1 VNSQLDRSLLFIVIA
16 LITIGLMA
24 VYSSTSVITP
34 DMIEKGEDKYSQFH
48 YLKKQLLALLLGVVV
63 MFAAYKVK
71 LEFIRK
77 MAVPLLILSLI
88 VLLLVF
94 TSLGIT
100 ANGARRWIRLFFFS
114 FQPSELVK
122 LAMIVFLAWYMSRES
137 FKKDNI
143 IYFLI
148 PILIMGVFQGIF
160 LKQPDFGAAVSL
172 AILTISMLLLGG
184 ARLAYI
190 GGVSLIAMISLGALL
205 ADKSYRVKRLT
216 AFLNPWDDPMGSGF
230 QLIQSYIALGSG
242 GLTGVGPGE
251 SKQKLLFLPE
261 VHTDFIFSL
270 IGEEA
275 GFVAALIIIFLF
287 ALLFY
292 RGIIIAK
299 GASNNPFPYLM
310 AAGITLMITIQAL
323 INFCV
328 VTGLAPTKGLPLPF
342 ISYGG
347 SSMIVNLIAVG
358 LLLNVSKRQESPH
371 ELERAQIHTK
381 MSKYGTDKPA
391 LQKQWHMGFGY
402 NRCRQILRKRIC
414 ERGLS

>member
-1 VNSQLDRSLLFIVIA
+1 VNNQLDRPLLFIVIA

-24 VYSSTSVITP
+24 LYSSTSVITP
-34 DMIEKGEDKYSQFH
+34 EMIEKGEGKYSQFH
-48 YLKKQLLALLLGVVV
+48 YLKKQLLALLLGVII
-63 MFAAYKVK
+63 MLAAYRVK

-88 VLLLVF
+88 ILLLVF

-100 ANGARRWIRLFFFS
+100 ANGARRWIKVLFLF

-122 LAMIVFLAWYMSRES
+122 LAMIVFLAWYMSREG
-137 FKKDNI
+137 FKKNSI
-143 IYFLI
+143 ICFLM

-184 ARLAYI
+184 SRLAYI
-190 GGVSLIAMISLGALL
+190 GGVSLIALVAFGALL
-205 ADKSYRVKRLT
+205 AAKSYRMKRLM
-216 AFLNPWDDPMGSGF
+216 AFLNPWDDPLGSGF

-242 GLTGVGPGE
+242 GLTGLGLGE
-251 SKQKLLFLPE
+251 SRQKLLFLPE

-270 IGEEA
+270 IGEEG
-275 GFVAALIIIFLF
+275 GFIAAFIVIFLF
-287 ALLFY
+287 FLLFY

-299 GASNNPFPYLM
+299 GANNLFSYLI
-310 AAGITLMITIQAL
+310 ASGITIMITTQAL

-347 SSMIVNLIAVG
+347 SSMIVNLMAVG
-358 LLLNVSKRQESPH
+358 LLLNVSRNQEPQPKPEATQKQNKIPKYSKESPV
-371 ELERAQIHTK
+371 
-381 MSKYGTDKPA
+381 
-391 LQKQWHMGFGY
+391 LQRQWHMGFGY
-402 NRCRQILRKRIC
+402 RRCRQILHKRRAEENIT
-414 ERGLS
+414 

>member
-1 VNSQLDRSLLFIVIA
+1 
-16 LITIGLMA
+16 MA

-34 DMIEKGEDKYSQFH
+34 EMIEKGEGKVSQFH
-48 YLKKQLLALLLGVVV
+48 YLKKQLLALLLGAIF

-71 LEFIRK
+71 LEFVRK

-100 ANGARRWIRLFFFS
+100 VNGARRWIRLLFLS

-122 LAMIVFLAWYMSRES
+122 LTMIVFLAWYMSREN
-137 FKKDNI
+137 FKKNNI
-143 IYFLI
+143 IYFFI
-148 PILIMGVFQGIF
+148 PIFIMAVFQGIF
-160 LKQPDFGAAVSL
+160 LRQPDFGAAVSL
-172 AILTISMLLLGG
+172 AILTISMMFLGG
-184 ARLAYI
+184 VRLAYI
-190 GGVSLIAMISLGALL
+190 GGVSLIALISFGALL
-205 ADKSYRVKRLT
+205 AAKSYRVKRLT
-216 AFLNPWDDPMGSGF
+216 AFLNPWEDPLGSGF

-270 IGEEA
+270 IGEEG
-275 GFVAALIIIFLF
+275 GFIAAIIVIFLF
-287 ALLFY
+287 SLLFL
-292 RGIIIAK
+292 RGIIIVR
-299 GASNNPFPYLM
+299 GANNLFPYLI
-310 AAGITLMITIQAL
+310 ASGITLMIAIQAL
-323 INFCV
+323 INFFV

-358 LLLNVSKRQESPH
+358 LLLNVSRGQEYLKNKEHKILDNPKISDTVGKVSI
-371 ELERAQIHTK
+371 R
-381 MSKYGTDKPA
+381 
-391 LQKQWHMGFGY
+391 QWHIGFGY
-402 NRCRQILRKRIC
+402 NRCRQISIKRKNERII
-414 ERGLS
+414 S

>member
-1 VNSQLDRSLLFIVIA
+1 MNNQFDRPTLLIVIS
-16 LITIGLMA
+16 LIIIGLMA

-34 DMIEKGEDKYSQFH
+34 EMIEKGEGKVSQFH
-48 YLKKQLLALLLGVVV
+48 YLKKQLLALLLGAIF

-71 LEFIRK
+71 LEFVRK

-100 ANGARRWIRLFFFS
+100 VNGARRWIRLLFLS

-122 LAMIVFLAWYMSRES
+122 LAMIVFLAWYMSREN
-137 FKKDNI
+137 FRKNNI
-143 IYFLI
+143 IYFFI
-148 PILIMGVFQGIF
+148 PIFIMAVFQGIF
-160 LKQPDFGAAVSL
+160 LRQPDFGAAVSL
-172 AILTISMLLLGG
+172 AILTISMMFLGG
-184 ARLAYI
+184 VRLAYI
-190 GGVSLIAMISLGALL
+190 GGVSLIALISFGALL
-205 ADKSYRVKRLT
+205 AAKSYRVKRLT
-216 AFLNPWDDPMGSGF
+216 AFLNPWEDPLGSGF

-270 IGEEA
+270 IGEEG
-275 GFVAALIIIFLF
+275 GFIAAIIVIFLF
-287 ALLFY
+287 SLLFL
-292 RGIIIAK
+292 RGIIIVR
-299 GASNNPFPYLM
+299 GANNLFPYLI
-310 AAGITLMITIQAL
+310 ASGITLMIAIQAL
-323 INFCV
+323 INFFV

-358 LLLNVSKRQESPH
+358 LLLNVSKGQEYLKNKEHKILDNPKISDTVGKVSI
-371 ELERAQIHTK
+371 R
-381 MSKYGTDKPA
+381 
-391 LQKQWHMGFGY
+391 QWHIGFGY
-402 NRCRQILRKRIC
+402 NRCRQISIKRKNERII
-414 ERGLS
+414 S

>member
-1 VNSQLDRSLLFIVIA
+1 
-16 LITIGLMA
+16 MA

-34 DMIEKGEDKYSQFH
+34 EMIEKGEGKVSQFH
-48 YLKKQLLALLLGVVV
+48 YLKKQLLALLLGAIF

-71 LEFIRK
+71 LEFVRK

-100 ANGARRWIRLFFFS
+100 VNGARRWIRLLFLS

-122 LAMIVFLAWYMSRES
+122 LTMIVFLAWYMSREN
-137 FKKDNI
+137 FKKNNI
-143 IYFLI
+143 IYFFI
-148 PILIMGVFQGIF
+148 PIFIMAVFQGIF
-160 LKQPDFGAAVSL
+160 LRQPDFGAAVSL
-172 AILTISMLLLGG
+172 AILTISMMFLGG
-184 ARLAYI
+184 VRLAYI
-190 GGVSLIAMISLGALL
+190 GGVSLIALISFGALL
-205 ADKSYRVKRLT
+205 AAKSYRVKRLT
-216 AFLNPWDDPMGSGF
+216 AFLNPWEDPLGSGF

-270 IGEEA
+270 IGEEG
-275 GFVAALIIIFLF
+275 GFIAAIIVIFLF
-287 ALLFY
+287 SLLFL
-292 RGIIIAK
+292 RGIIIVR
-299 GASNNPFPYLM
+299 GANNLFPYLI
-310 AAGITLMITIQAL
+310 ASGITLMIAIQAL
-323 INFCV
+323 INFFV

-358 LLLNVSKRQESPH
+358 LLLNVSRGQEYLKNKEHKILDNPKISDTVGKVSI
-371 ELERAQIHTK
+371 R
-381 MSKYGTDKPA
+381 
-391 LQKQWHMGFGY
+391 QWHIGFGY
-402 NRCRQILRKRIC
+402 NRCRRISIKRKNERII
-414 ERGLS
+414 S

>member
-1 VNSQLDRSLLFIVIA
+1 MNYQFDRPTLFIVLA
-16 LITIGLMA
+16 LIIIGLMA

-34 DMIEKGEDKYSQFH
+34 EMIEKGDGKVSQFH
-48 YLKKQLLALLLGVVV
+48 YLKKQLLAFLLGAVF
-63 MFAAYKVK
+63 MFAAYKIK

-88 VLLLVF
+88 ILLLVF

-100 ANGARRWIRLFFFS
+100 ANGARRWVKLLFLS

-122 LAMIVFLAWYMSRES
+122 LAMIVFLAWYMSRENFRKDS
-137 FKKDNI
+137 FI
-143 IYFLI
+143 CFLI
-148 PILIMGVFQGIF
+148 PIFIMGLFQGIF
-160 LKQPDFGAAVSL
+160 IKQPDFGAAVSL

-190 GGVSLIAMISLGALL
+190 GGISLIALVSFAVLL
-205 ADKSYRVKRLT
+205 AAKSYRMKRLT
-216 AFLNPWDDPMGSGF
+216 AFLNPWDDPLGSGF

-242 GLTGVGPGE
+242 GLTGVGFGE

-275 GFVAALIIIFLF
+275 GFMAAIIVIFFF

-292 RGIIIAK
+292 RGLIIAK
-299 GASNNPFPYLM
+299 GTNSLFPYLI
-310 AAGITLMITIQAL
+310 ASGITLMITIQAL

-347 SSMIVNLIAVG
+347 SSMIVNLMAVG
-358 LLLNVSKRQESPH
+358 LLLNVSRGQSCSIRVEQTQMFTEIKKSNP
-371 ELERAQIHTK
+371 AQPVFK
-381 MSKYGTDKPA
+381 
-391 LQKQWHMGFGY
+391 KQWHMGFGY
-402 NRCRQILRKRIC
+402 NRCRQIMLKRRTEQNI
-414 ERGLS
+414 S

>member
-1 VNSQLDRSLLFIVIA
+1 
-16 LITIGLMA
+16 MA

-34 DMIEKGEDKYSQFH
+34 EMIEKGEGKVSQFH
-48 YLKKQLLALLLGVVV
+48 YLKKQLLALLLGAIF

-71 LEFIRK
+71 LEFVRK

-100 ANGARRWIRLFFFS
+100 VNGARRWIRLLFLS

-122 LAMIVFLAWYMSRES
+122 LAMIVFLAWYMSREN
-137 FKKDNI
+137 FKKNNI
-143 IYFLI
+143 IYFFI
-148 PILIMGVFQGIF
+148 PIFIMAVFQGIF
-160 LKQPDFGAAVSL
+160 LRQPDFGAAVSL
-172 AILTISMLLLGG
+172 AILTISMMFLGG
-184 ARLAYI
+184 VRLAYI
-190 GGVSLIAMISLGALL
+190 GGVSLIALISFGALL
-205 ADKSYRVKRLT
+205 AAKSYRVKRLT
-216 AFLNPWDDPMGSGF
+216 AFLNPWEDPLGSGF

-270 IGEEA
+270 IGEEG
-275 GFVAALIIIFLF
+275 GFIAAIIVIFLF
-287 ALLFY
+287 SLLFL
-292 RGIIIAK
+292 RGIIIVR
-299 GASNNPFPYLM
+299 GANNLFPYLI
-310 AAGITLMITIQAL
+310 ASGITLMIAIQAL
-323 INFCV
+323 INFFV

-358 LLLNVSKRQESPH
+358 LLLNVSRGQEYLKNKEHKILDNPKISDTVGKVSIRQW
-371 ELERAQIHTK
+371 RI
-381 MSKYGTDKPA
+381 
-391 LQKQWHMGFGY
+391 GFGY
-402 NRCRQILRKRIC
+402 NRCRQISIKRKNERII
-414 ERGLS
+414 S